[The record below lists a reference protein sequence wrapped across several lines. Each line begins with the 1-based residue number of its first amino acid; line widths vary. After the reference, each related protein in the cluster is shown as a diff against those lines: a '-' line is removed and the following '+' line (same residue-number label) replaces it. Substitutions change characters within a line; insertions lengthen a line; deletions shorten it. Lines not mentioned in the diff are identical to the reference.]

1 MGVTVRHRATRN
13 RWVVTETGECGR
25 HQCTFRTEPEAEEY
39 ATKRRA
45 ELNENKFNG
54 VMGRV
59 QRKTFAE
66 GLLRWIEEYDADS
79 QRLSINWVA
88 NWMEANAPNVLL
100 GQETLD
106 AARRMQKEM
115 RQKRLTQST
124 INNRTQVVKRVLS
137 LAYREW
143 DWIEQPLDA
152 KLRKPAPKNERH
164 VYLTADQIRDLI
176 IAVPEGRVV
185 ERRVILLACLTG
197 LRKGELL
204 ALDPSNIQG
213 GRIILRPGQTKS
225 GKARVVPLPNDADD
239 LIGELPFSTTEHK
252 LRMAFED
259 ARKAVGR
266 NDLRFHDLRHTY
278 ASLLA
283 EAGEVLTTVQ
293 ALLGH
298 SSLIVTSRYAHM
310 FDSRLDQVAGRLP
323 QLCDQNATRVLG
335 LKGLGEITH

>member
-1 MGVTVRHRATRN
+1 MN
-13 RWVVTETGECGR
+13 
-25 HQCTFRTEPEAEEY
+25 EE
-39 ATKRRA
+39 
-45 ELNENKFNG
+45 KFNG

-59 QRKTFAE
+59 ERKRFID
-66 GLLRWIEEYDADS
+66 GLLRWIEEYDAES
-79 QRLSINWVA
+79 QALSINWVA
-88 NWMEANAPNVLL
+88 RWMEVNAPGVLI

-106 AARRMQKEM
+106 AARKMQKEM
-115 RQKRLTQST
+115 RQKKLSQST

-164 VYLTADQIRDLI
+164 VYLTAEQIRQLVL
-176 IAVPEGRVV
+176 AVPEGREV
-185 ERRVILLACLTG
+185 ERKVILLACLTG
-197 LRKGELL
+197 LRKSELL
-204 ALDPSNIQG
+204 ALAADNIHG
-213 GRIILRPGQTKS
+213 GRIVLRPGQTKS
-225 GKARVVPLPNDADD
+225 GKARVVPLPNDADE
-239 LIGELPFSTTEHK
+239 LIASLPFDTTVHK
-252 LRMAFED
+252 LRVAFES

-266 NDLRFHDLRHTY
+266 KDLRFHDLRHTY

-283 EAGEVLTTVQ
+283 EAGEVMTTVQ

-323 QLCDQNATRVLG
+323 QLCDQNATKARG
-335 LKGLGEITH
+335 LKGLIDVTH